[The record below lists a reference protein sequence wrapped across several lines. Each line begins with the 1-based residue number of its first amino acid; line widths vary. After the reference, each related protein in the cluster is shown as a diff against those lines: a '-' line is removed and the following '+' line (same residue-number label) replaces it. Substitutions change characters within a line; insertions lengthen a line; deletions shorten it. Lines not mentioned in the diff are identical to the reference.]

1 MWSSALV
8 LVLLQAPPA
17 PASGTAPQPPP
28 RSPWSTTSNLEL
40 VADDRDSLK
49 GVSRLGL
56 TVQVP
61 DALAGT
67 LKVDA
72 LTSTFAFQLEQA
84 GLVVTTTRAM
94 EDPLLSIAIR
104 TVNERDAR
112 SVDTGRVV
120 YRVYADLLQLVRLA
134 DRNGTARLMMASTWH
149 AGSFGTLAASDAEG
163 LRPHLSAVVA
173 TFLSDH
179 RAVNAPAGPPRL
191 TPAP

>member
-1 MWSSALV
+1 MWSSV
-8 LVLLQAPPA
+8 LVLILLQASPA
-17 PASGTAPQPPP
+17 PASSAAPPPPP

-40 VADDRDSLK
+40 VADERDSLK
-49 GVSRLGL
+49 GVSRVGL

-61 DALAGT
+61 DALADT

-72 LTSTFAFQLEQA
+72 LTSTAAFQLEQA
-84 GLVVTTTRAM
+84 GLVVTPTRAM

-112 SVDTGRVV
+112 GVDTGRVV

-149 AGSFGTLAASDAEG
+149 AGSFGTLAASDADG
-163 LRPHLSAVVA
+163 LRSHISDVVA
-173 TFLSDH
+173 TFLGDH
-179 RAVNAPAGPPRL
+179 RAVNAPAGPPKL